1 MCGIAGIFS
10 VSGAEPDISLV
21 KGMCDRMTHRGPDGE
36 GYYQGSGMVLGHR
49 RLSIIDLNTGEQ
61 PMSNEDGS
69 IQVVFNGE
77 IYNYRELRDDL
88 VKRGH
93 RFLTQS
99 DTEVLVHLYE
109 DVGDRIPE
117 YLNGMFAFAIW
128 DGRDRSLFLARDRAG
143 EKPLYYSESV
153 PGFRLC
159 FASELKALAG
169 LPGADKDMDPT
180 ALADYLAFGYV
191 PDPATIYRSIKKL
204 PAAHTLRV
212 NAHCVHQNR
221 YWRPFAEGPAQESF
235 ESATSALDELLRD
248 SVSGQMMSDVPL
260 GAFLSGGVDSS
271 AVVSYMAEAT
281 PIPIQ
286 TFTIGFDH
294 REFDETYYAKLTSQR
309 YRTQHSER
317 IVSPS
322 IRDCMGVL
330 AKQYDEPFADSSA
343 IPMLYLSSLARSQVT
358 VALSGDG
365 ADEIFGGYRRYAFAV
380 AEERFRSR
388 LPAKLGPRL
397 FRFAGRMYPKFDYL
411 PQRFRAK
418 TTLMNLGQGLADAYY
433 TTMSAFRDE
442 DLERVLAPEM
452 RARCGGYCP
461 RANFRDRFLAFRHLE
476 PLQQLQAV
484 DFETYLPGDI
494 LVKVDRATMAYS
506 LESRS
511 PFLDHRLI
519 TMASHLPSSF
529 KIQGREGKRVFK
541 AAVSKRLPL
550 EIMRRKK
557 MGFSVPLASWFRNGL
572 KPDFEWMLNQGAWTE
587 YLAAGE
593 VRRLWAEHQSGLW
606 DHSRRLWIVMM
617 LGTWSL
623 FHREGS
629 DMGCL
634 PMFNNK

>member
-21 KGMCDRMTHRGPDGE
+21 KAMCDRMMHRGPDGV
-36 GYYQGSGMVLGHR
+36 GYYQGSGVALGHR
-49 RLSIIDLNTGEQ
+49 RLSIIDLSTGEQ

-69 IQVVFNGE
+69 VQVVFNGE

-88 VKRGH
+88 VRRGH
-93 RFLTQS
+93 RFRTQS

-153 PGFRLC
+153 PGFRFC
-159 FASELKALAG
+159 FASELKALVG
-169 LPGADKDMDPT
+169 LPWVEKDMDPA

-212 NAHCVHQNR
+212 NAHCMHQNR
-221 YWRPFAEGPAQESF
+221 YWRPFAEGPAQQSF

-248 SVSGQMMSDVPL
+248 SVSRQMMSDVPL

-317 IVSPS
+317 IVTPS

-330 AKQYDEPFADSSA
+330 AKHYDEPFADSSA
-343 IPMLYLSSLARSQVT
+343 IPMLYLSSLARSRVT

-380 AEERFRSR
+380 AEERVRSR
-388 LPAKLGPRL
+388 LPTKLGPRL

-442 DLERVLAPEM
+442 DLERVLSPEM

-461 RANFRDRFLAFRHLE
+461 RANFRDRFLAFRHLG

-529 KIQGREGKRVFK
+529 KIQGRQGKRVFK

-572 KPDFEWMLNQGAWTE
+572 KADFEWMLNQGAWTE
-587 YLAAGE
+587 YLAADE
-593 VRRLWAEHQSGLW
+593 VRRLWAQHQSGLR
-606 DHSRRLWIVMM
+606 DHSRKLWIVMM
-617 LGTWSL
+617 LGAWSL
-623 FHREGS
+623 FHREGL

>member
-10 VSGAEPDISLV
+10 GSEAEPDISLV
-21 KGMCDRMTHRGPDGE
+21 KGMCDRMRHRGPDGE
-36 GYYQGSGMVLGHR
+36 GYYRGSGVALGHR

-61 PMSNEDGS
+61 PMGNEDGS

-77 IYNYRELRDDL
+77 IYNYRDLRDDL
-88 VKRGH
+88 VRRGH
-93 RFLTQS
+93 RFFTHS

-153 PGFRLC
+153 PGFRFC

-169 LPGADKDMDPT
+169 LPGVDGDLDPS

-191 PDPATIYRSIKKL
+191 PDPATIYRSVKKL
-204 PAAHTLRV
+204 PAAHSLRL
-212 NAHCVHQNR
+212 NANGIHLNR
-221 YWRPFAEGPAQESF
+221 YWKPFAEGPAQESF
-235 ESATSALDELLRD
+235 ESVASELDELLRD
-248 SVSGQMMSDVPL
+248 SVARQMMSDVPL

-281 PIPIQ
+281 PTPIQ

-294 REFDETYYAKLTSQR
+294 KQFDETYYAKLTSQR
-309 YRTQHSER
+309 YGTEHSER
-317 IVSPS
+317 IVTPS

-330 AKQYDEPFADSSA
+330 AKHYDEPFADSSA
-343 IPMLYLSSLARSQVT
+343 IPMLYLSSLARSRVT

-365 ADEIFGGYRRYAFAV
+365 ADEIFGGYRRYAFAM
-380 AEERFRSR
+380 AEERVRSR
-388 LPAKLGPRL
+388 LPKKLGPRL

-418 TTLMNLGQGLADAYY
+418 TTLLNLGQGLADAYY

-442 DLERVLAPEM
+442 GLERILSPDL
-452 RARCGGYCP
+452 RARSGGYCP
-461 RANFRDRFLAFRHLE
+461 RANFRNRFLAFRHLG

-511 PFLDHRLI
+511 PLLDHRLI
-519 TMASHLPSSF
+519 TMASRLPSSF
-529 KIQGREGKRVFK
+529 KIQGQQGKRVFK
-541 AAVSKRLPL
+541 AAVSKRLPQ

-572 KPDFEWMLNQGAWTE
+572 KPDFEWMLKQGAWAE
-587 YLAAGE
+587 YLAADE
-593 VRRLWAEHQSGLW
+593 VRRLWAEHQVGLR
-606 DHSRRLWIVMM
+606 DHSRKLWIVMM
-617 LGTWSL
+617 LGAWSL
-623 FHREGS
+623 FHREGL